1 MVALDLLG
9 IVVPVFVCAMVGWT
23 WAKLGRA
30 FDSETVTGLTVQI
43 GTPALVFD
51 TLTRLD
57 LNLAEFG
64 QMAAATAAVVAA
76 TGAVASALLWACR
89 LDRPTF
95 LPALMFPN
103 AGNMGLPICLFAFGD
118 RGLALAVSCFA
129 AMVILQFTLGVGI
142 AAGRVSL
149 RLVATSPVLYAVI
162 AAVPVLAFDLEVPAM
177 AAKTLH
183 LLGGFTIPVMLIALG
198 VSLAKLEMRSLGD
211 SLTVALARLLIGFGV
226 GTATAWGFGLTG
238 AAAGVLTLQSSMPI
252 AVFSYLFA
260 LRYGRRPEAVAGAVL
275 QSTILSFVTL
285 PLVLWLVRYGGL
297 AG

>member
-1 MVALDLLG
+1 MIVLDLLG
-9 IVVPVFVCAMVGWT
+9 IVVPVFACAVVGWT

-43 GTPALVFD
+43 GTPCLVFD

-57 LNLAEFG
+57 LDLAEFG
-64 QMAAATAAVVAA
+64 TMAAATATTVALTGVAA
-76 TGAVASALLWACR
+76 AALLAAGR

-103 AGNMGLPICLFAFGD
+103 AGNMGLPICLFTFGD

-149 RLVATSPVLYAVI
+149 RMVATSPVLYAVL
-162 AAVPVLAFDLEVPAM
+162 AALPVLAFDLAVPAM

-198 VSLAKLEMRSLGD
+198 VSLAKLEIRSLGVG
-211 SLTVALARLLIGFGV
+211 LAVATARLLIGFAAGA
-226 GTATAWGFGLTG
+226 ATAWAFGLRDE
-238 AAAGVLTLQSSMPI
+238 AAGVLVLQSSMPI

-260 LRYGRRPEAVAGAVL
+260 LRYGRRPEAVAGAVV
-275 QSTILSFVTL
+275 QSTALGFLAL
-285 PLVLWLVRYGGL
+285 PAVIWLVRFSGS
-297 AG
+297 